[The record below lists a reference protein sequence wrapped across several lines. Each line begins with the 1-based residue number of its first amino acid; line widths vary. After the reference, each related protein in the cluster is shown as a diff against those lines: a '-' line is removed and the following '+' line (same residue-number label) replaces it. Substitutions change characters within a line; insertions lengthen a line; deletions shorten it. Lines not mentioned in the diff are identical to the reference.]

1 MDYRLVRRLTGDKL
15 RDRHTYVVAAIVGTL
30 IAVYGQLLV
39 PWFRGSSN
47 PFAVLFDELEA
58 RPALTLFSIFLGYA
72 FPLSVGVYSS
82 VATRY
87 HNRRVES
94 VADFPDRKPDPVF
107 RAARNGE
114 MVEVG
119 AATRTM
125 FDAHRIDSAQAI
137 LGDKVW
143 AEISARTEPGSGAIV
158 YFEPEDA
165 SYIVSHAP
173 TANDQIN
180 IYLTRLP

>member
-1 MDYRLVRRLTGDKL
+1 MFRQNQTRRTSSTGC
-15 RDRHTYVVAAIVGTL
+15 YGVAAFVGTL
-30 IAVYGQLLV
+30 IAIYGQLLV
-39 PWFRGSSN
+39 PWFRGASN
-47 PFAVLFDELEA
+47 PFAVLFDESAA
-58 RPALTLFSIFLGYA
+58 RPALTLFSIFLGFA
-72 FPLSVGVYSS
+72 FPICVGVYSS

-87 HNRRVES
+87 LNRRMES
-94 VADFPDRKPDPVF
+94 VADFPDRKPDLVF

-114 MVEVG
+114 MVEIG

-125 FDAHRIDSAQAI
+125 FETYRIERAQAI

-143 AEISARTEPGSGAIV
+143 ADISARTEPGGGSIV
-158 YFEPEDA
+158 YFEPADA

-173 TANDQIN
+173 TANDEIN